1 MHVSKGKTTNT
12 WSSEKWNFHLGVLP
26 SFWVTIFYWLVIFF
40 FFWPWWGGGSQE
52 GKDCVSPPLFFFCF
66 LLSSRILNVFSGSEF
81 SLNIPFAWGFSPFP
95 HPTLSP
101 GQCFGDHLPHCCALY
116 SRCLSH
122 LRILSN
128 ISTLRVDLLG
138 LIGLNSFFSFLCN
151 FSEMLLFC
159 KMLQEER
166 ERPCSGNWNL

>member
-1 MHVSKGKTTNT
+1 M
-12 WSSEKWNFHLGVLP
+12 
-26 SFWVTIFYWLVIFF
+26 
-40 FFWPWWGGGSQE
+40 
-52 GKDCVSPPLFFFCF
+52 CVPPLFFFCF

-138 LIGLNSFFSFLCN
+138 LIGLNSFFSFPCN
-151 FSEMLLFC
+151 FSETLLFC
-159 KMLQEER
+159 KMLRRSVRDRVLEIEICSVSLPSCYRICIVFWFFFLFFMYIVHGRMYR
-166 ERPCSGNWNL
+166 EKYV